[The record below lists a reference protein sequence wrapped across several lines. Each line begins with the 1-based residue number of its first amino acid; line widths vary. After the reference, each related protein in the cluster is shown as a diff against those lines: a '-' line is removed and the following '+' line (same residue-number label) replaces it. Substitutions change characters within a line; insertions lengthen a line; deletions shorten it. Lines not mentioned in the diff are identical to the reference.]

1 MLLAFLYILS
11 RRQPTCTLDVL
22 PTVASL
28 RSVRLQYFD
37 LLAPKFGFPVRGV
50 RNSFSCPNRGPQAW
64 VGGVNAGN
72 QLADLR
78 HPIYG
83 GSDALGAYFDPSEI
97 PNLLRRSEV
106 SKLPPVSRY
115 RVVPGDIS
123 SWEYF
128 SGPCDSTSVTVPD
141 TGIMHRIEEVR
152 RIEVRHQYA
161 VHRVTVVRGLG
172 GIGYL
177 HEILHASLIVLYGRS
192 RNQAIAVRI
201 NEHL

>member
-1 MLLAFLYILS
+1 MLLAFLYILLS
-11 RRQPTCTLDVL
+11 RPQPTRPLDVH

-28 RSVRLQYFD
+28 RSVRLQCFD
-37 LLAPKFGFPVRGV
+37 LLAPYFGLAVRGL
-50 RNSFSCPNRGPQAW
+50 RNSFSGPNRGPQAW

-128 SGPCDSTSVTVPD
+128 SGPCDSTGVTVPD
-141 TGIMHRIEEVR
+141 AGIMHRIEEVR

-161 VHRVTVVRGLG
+161 VHRVTVVRDLG
-172 GIGYL
+172 GIGHL
-177 HEILHASLIVLYGRS
+177 HEVLYASLIVL
-192 RNQAIAVRI
+192 
-201 NEHL
+201 